1 MKIYYF
7 AELILPSNNAYS
19 IHVMKMCN
27 ALGLK
32 NKFVKLLIFKNNK
45 NINLYKTYNC
55 KKNFN
60 IKDFNLNGINFFNR
74 IIFCFKLLKTF
85 NKNKNK
91 NKKKEKIIISRSIL
105 SGLLF
110 SFFKYKVIIEI
121 HHELSGL
128 TKSIFNFTKS
138 LNFFKNIKF
147 IFISKNLRNKFNLKN
162 KNIVLDDAVDL
173 NNHLVKKKIKIQ
185 RNTCVYTG
193 SLAKGKGLEKIIQ
206 ISTILKN
213 IKFHIYGDFEN
224 SNYDEEKLKKYKNIK
239 YHGYIEYR
247 KIPEIL
253 KKYQILLMPYSKKV
267 YVRAKNIEAGKYM
280 SPMKLFDYMASNRL
294 ILASRINVY
303 LHILNERNSIL
314 VKSQSPEYWAKKIN
328 YVFKNYRKFSYLR
341 KNAYKKVANFTWEK
355 RVDKILNFVN
365 E

>member
-7 AELILPSNNAYS
+7 AELILPSKNAYS

-45 NINLYKTYNC
+45 NTSLYKIYNC
-55 KKNFN
+55 KKNFY

-74 IIFCFKLLKTF
+74 IIFCFQLLKLF
-85 NKNKNK
+85 NKNERKKND
-91 NKKKEKIIISRSIL
+91 KIIISRSIL
-105 SGLLF
+105 PGLLF
-110 SFFKYKVIIEI
+110 GFFKYKVIIEI

-128 TKSIFNFTKS
+128 TKNIFNFAKP
-138 LNFFKNIKF
+138 LNFFKKIKF
-147 IFISKNLRNKFNLKN
+147 IFISKNLRNKFNLNN

-173 NNHLVKKKIKIQ
+173 NNHVVKKKIKIL

-193 SLAKGKGLEKIIQ
+193 SLAKGKGLEKIIK

-224 SNYDEEKLKKYKNIK
+224 SNYDEEYLKKYKNIK

-253 KKYQILLMPYSKKV
+253 KKYQLLLMPYSKKV

-314 VKSQSPEYWAKKIN
+314 IKSQSPEYWAKKII
-328 YVFKNYRKFSYLR
+328 YVLKNYRKLR
-341 KNAYKKVANFTWEK
+341 FLKKNAYKKVKNFTWEK
-355 RVDKILNFVN
+355 RADKILNFLN